1 MFGERGKV
9 YMRNNIEWPSKRDFF
24 EAIGFL
30 ARPGVVSA
38 IEATVPEDGVER
50 FRKEFAGRY
59 SDNYPYTAQKYGSQF
74 RIYLD
79 NIEGCPDFLLSQ
91 LDDAYKNRIN
101 NTGFI
106 RNLVLNFG
114 FRFTNEQQNIVEIM
128 LAMSKVNKKEYIWF
142 LSAFEGGYGKRFID
156 RSVERIGD
164 ESELPIPVIKQAVAR
179 STKKRDNAIIN
190 GINYNENPSIPKSQ
204 LLTLGWC
211 GEKYIYIMLLQKFQP
226 LLEKLHIDHGYTV
239 EWFNKGFDQQKI
251 WNDLS
256 IGKGCDMI
264 VHCSK
269 RNIHIEVKTSQ
280 RKTNVFVMTS
290 NEMQMMQ
297 QFEDEYYIVKIDY
310 FEKLL
315 KTESPEIRIFEK
327 PFKQFFTPKSMLCAT
342 FKIE

>member
-1 MFGERGKV
+1 
-9 YMRNNIEWPSKRDFF
+9 
-24 EAIGFL
+24 
-30 ARPGVVSA
+30 
-38 IEATVPEDGVER
+38 
-50 FRKEFAGRY
+50 
-59 SDNYPYTAQKYGSQF
+59 
-74 RIYLD
+74 
-79 NIEGCPDFLLSQ
+79 
-91 LDDAYKNRIN
+91 
-101 NTGFI
+101 
-106 RNLVLNFG
+106 
-114 FRFTNEQQNIVEIM
+114 M

-164 ESELPIPVIKQAVAR
+164 ESKLPIPVIKQAVAR
-179 STKKRDNAIIN
+179 SAKKRDNAIIN

-256 IGKGCDMI
+256 IGRGCDMI